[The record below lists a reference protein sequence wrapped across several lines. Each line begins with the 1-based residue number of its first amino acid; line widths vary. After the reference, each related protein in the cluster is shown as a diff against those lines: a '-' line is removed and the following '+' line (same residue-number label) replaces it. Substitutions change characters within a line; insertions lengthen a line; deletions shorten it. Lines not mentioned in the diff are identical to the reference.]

1 MSDSTEAINVYNSLT
16 DLGLHKDL
24 ISLDDFLR
32 LYRADGPLRDALLF
46 FSEHVKGRAGVIEA
60 RTQLLRSAEYRS
72 KSNIKQRSDATK
84 RSANDIAV
92 SRLAKANKDM
102 EIYSQELGIKV
113 KTASETHTQLTTV
126 KSQILTR
133 RRVDLILEMLLDK
146 EKERIRRMEEMRS
159 MLVELKRK
167 IPSPSIQCKATT
179 SIDLTSP
186 RRTQDALATL
196 QAYQIRLE
204 RLVAQNPD
212 TRDSTRTRTRVTEAE
227 SQLRSLVARKLG
239 LESSSGS
246 GAHNEQAEVD
256 RVTQEFINAA
266 RDKARKQ
273 VRYPSTE
280 NMLAEGVSKKELDTL
295 ASEVKRKIT
304 SLQEV
309 SDLSLK
315 LASSSQQALTSV
327 ISEILP
333 PKSKLQL
340 PLPATQDGT
349 RGYVDRLRAGIVN
362 NIGEAEQVNK
372 PCTTPLTTFDQETR
386 RILGLNEAATS
397 AKVLEE
403 VKRMIR
409 SVHNKTQYLNVAA
422 AKVRPALS
430 VPPEKEEELLALYES
445 QKRETEESTEKLLT
459 RKIAKADLGGHGL
472 VQDIEILLKEVH
484 DIVGISHA
492 SDPST
497 RKR

>member
-1 MSDSTEAINVYNSLT
+1 
-16 DLGLHKDL
+16 
-24 ISLDDFLR
+24 
-32 LYRADGPLRDALLF
+32 
-46 FSEHVKGRAGVIEA
+46 
-60 RTQLLRSAEYRS
+60 
-72 KSNIKQRSDATK
+72 
-84 RSANDIAV
+84 
-92 SRLAKANKDM
+92 
-102 EIYSQELGIKV
+102 
-113 KTASETHTQLTTV
+113 
-126 KSQILTR
+126 
-133 RRVDLILEMLLDK
+133 
-146 EKERIRRMEEMRS
+146 
-159 MLVELKRK
+159 
-167 IPSPSIQCKATT
+167 
-179 SIDLTSP
+179 
-186 RRTQDALATL
+186 
-196 QAYQIRLE
+196 
-204 RLVAQNPD
+204 
-212 TRDSTRTRTRVTEAE
+212 
-227 SQLRSLVARKLG
+227 
-239 LESSSGS
+239 
-246 GAHNEQAEVD
+246 
-256 RVTQEFINAA
+256 
-266 RDKARKQ
+266 
-273 VRYPSTE
+273 
-280 NMLAEGVSKKELDTL
+280 MLAEGVSKKELDTL

-304 SLQEV
+304 NLQEV

-315 LASSSQQALTSV
+315 LASSSQQALTS
-327 ISEILP
+327 IATEIQTAT
-333 PKSKLQL
+333 S
-340 PLPATQDGT
+340 LPATQDGT

-484 DIVGISHA
+484 DIVGIGHA

-497 RKR
+497 RKH